1 MPDDASILPASRSP
15 WSPQQRIPIGDLVST
30 ALPWVEEHMR
40 SAAAGTRLERIG
52 LIVQEHLDTG
62 GKRLRARLA
71 IAAGASLGADV
82 RAIVPWASAI
92 ELLHNA
98 SLVHDDL
105 QDGDTVRRGQPTT
118 WVRHGAANAINAG
131 DLMLMLPF
139 TMTADVP
146 VNDGVRWALARAL
159 SASAVETVRGQAAE
173 MELLSCRRLGVGDY
187 LRVVEGKT
195 SSLLAVP
202 VEGAALIA
210 GAPISAARDFARPF
224 RRLGTLFQLQDDV
237 LDLYGDK
244 GRREI
249 GADLREGK
257 VSALVVEHLALCP
270 NDSDALVALLERS
283 RDETPDGEVAAWIG
297 RFAASGALAG
307 VLTRIVELRDA
318 LRHELALLHQP
329 RLETVGLQLCERAL
343 GPIAHVMNAY
353 GHAVR

>member
-1 MPDDASILPASRSP
+1 
-15 WSPQQRIPIGDLVST
+15 
-30 ALPWVEEHMR
+30 MR